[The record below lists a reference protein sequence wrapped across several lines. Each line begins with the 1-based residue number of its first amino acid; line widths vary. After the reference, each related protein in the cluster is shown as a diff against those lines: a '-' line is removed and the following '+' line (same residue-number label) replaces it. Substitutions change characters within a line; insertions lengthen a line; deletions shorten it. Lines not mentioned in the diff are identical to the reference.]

1 MADGLD
7 WTDDLVHVD
16 LSRHPPPGSGPR
28 GDLPPRPAAH
38 TRRPPLPPRPDPPR
52 GPRGPA
58 LRALLSSEDLP
69 RLGLR
74 GPAGPLMRPPPG
86 RRQGLPFPGGD
97 LPPALPLVR
106 RRRRRRR

>member
-7 WTDDLVHVD
+7 WTDDVVHVD

-28 GDLPPRPAAH
+28 GALRPRPAAH
-38 TRRPPLPPRPDPPR
+38 PRCPPLPPRPAPPR

-58 LRALLSSEDLP
+58 LRALLASEDLP
-69 RLGLR
+69 RLGTSL
-74 GPAGPLMRPPPG
+74 
-86 RRQGLPFPGGD
+86 PGGD

-106 RRRRRRR
+106 RRRRRRCADQGLVDVPVVPDLGD